1 MLAPKATG
9 TAKSVGCFHRAT
21 VMYLASP
28 AVCWMEPPVMSGA
41 TDAGEIGTRTTGP
54 PPRRPRNHFFATT
67 AEKPQSMMRVCTI
80 AQTLYGMG

>member
-1 MLAPKATG
+1 
-9 TAKSVGCFHRAT
+9 
-21 VMYLASP
+21 
-28 AVCWMEPPVMSGA
+28 MEPPVKSGA

-54 PPRRPRNHFFATT
+54 HPRRPRNHFFATT